1 MAEPT
6 APAPTAADA
15 QPVKAFDRLG
25 NKIELPAS
33 DVPELVKLGGRVAT
47 PQELAEHKAEQD
59 YAQKTTAEKVTGVLR
74 YSSPLVF
81 AGSLAATGE
90 APVLPPTVESY
101 TQGVGNTFGGG
112 LPQLAVKEATKLAGG
127 DQAARAYV
135 DRADTAVTAHPT
147 AHTLGEVAGFG
158 ASLVAGGASP
168 VGLAG
173 KAGGVVE
180 SAAAKALA
188 GVAERGVL
196 GQAVATGG
204 KLAVRGAVEGAML
217 SGSTYATDAA
227 FHDQPITGEKLFSAM
242 GHGALLGG
250 SIGGVLGF
258 SGSLAASGVQAAFQ
272 GAKRAVGSQISKLAT
287 EADDAGVKLLPGAGQ
302 AERAAG
308 KAANNLAVD
317 ALGATQAQQ
326 NKVLGKLG
334 SDLEKVRDELGAWL
348 NKNVPALAR
357 QEGETVSQSAW
368 RAFKGG
374 RADDM
379 LEQITPLKQAAG
391 AKIGEVLK
399 KNPATIEASELLG
412 KANAI
417 YDEMVA
423 DPLRAA
429 GAKAFSDRIFTT
441 FKALEEK
448 AAREGLPFGKLD
460 AAETYYLRSG
470 MERQAIDAMPKSPAN
485 DALKQWLR
493 EVDDVVVSKVDEA
506 AKAVGNKTA
515 RAEIEAAKKEFRL
528 AITAE
533 KLADAGSKR
542 VAGNNIF
549 GLREGIGMAVGLA
562 TGSAVGGVVA
572 GVGGK
577 LLRERGA
584 AVGAALLNQAV
595 ERGAVARTLELV
607 DTTVARAAKG
617 VIREPPKLPQ
627 RAETS
632 GGKVMAL
639 PRAVAASSKPQ
650 APPKAAANDI
660 RRQADAVVKAAGE
673 IRANP
678 QSAMQRIQ
686 TASVDISRVAGPKAA
701 AAFTAAQMKALTFVS
716 SQIPVK
722 ERRDPLDP
730 RSTPPLTTEEAQ
742 KVVRAAKYAA
752 QPMTVWQDFER
763 GKVTPEGIAAAETF
777 MPEQLQT
784 FRQQLLA
791 HVTDHMSR
799 NQQLT
804 ATQRLRIDQLLGGA
818 VISAESVA
826 SLQAN
831 FAPLPPDQQ
840 SPAPPAPTG
849 GKKVDLKVQQSGF
862 DAVEARKS

>member
-1 MAEPT
+1 MAEAAAAP

-33 DVPELVKLGGRVAT
+33 DVPELVKLGGRVAS

-59 YAQKTTAEKVTGVLR
+59 YEAKSAAEKVTGVLR
-74 YSSPLVF
+74 YSSPAVF
-81 AGSLAATGE
+81 AASLAATGE
-90 APVLPPTVESY
+90 TPTLPPKLESY
-101 TQGVGNTFGGG
+101 AQGVGDTFGGG
-112 LPQLAVKEATKLAGG
+112 LPQLAVKEAARLAGG

-135 DRADTAVTAHPT
+135 QRADTAVTANPT
-147 AHTLGEVAGFG
+147 ANTLGQAVGFG

-173 KAGGVVE
+173 KAGGAVE
-180 SAAAKALA
+180 TAAAKALS

-204 KLAVRGAVEGAML
+204 KLAARGALEGAML
-217 SGSTYATDAA
+217 SGTTYASGAA
-227 FHDQPITGEKLFSAM
+227 FHDEPITGVKLFSAL
-242 GHGALLGG
+242 GHGAMLGG
-250 SIGGVLGF
+250 GLGATLGF
-258 SGSLAASGVQAAFQ
+258 SGSLVASGAQA
-272 GAKRAVGSQISKLAT
+272 AKRAAGAQISRLVSEAEAGATSTAKLM
-287 EADDAGVKLLPGAGQ
+287 PGSGQ
-302 AERAAG
+302 VEKAAG
-308 KAANNLAVD
+308 KAASNLAVD

-326 NKVLGKLG
+326 NKVFAKLG
-334 SDLEKVRDELGAWL
+334 NISREEMGEWL
-348 NKNVPALAR
+348 AQKVPALAR
-357 QEGETVSQSAW
+357 QEGETVSQAAW

-374 RADDM
+374 RADDL
-379 LEQITPLKQAAG
+379 LEQITPLRQAAG

-399 KNPATIEASELLG
+399 ANPATIEASELLG

-417 YDEMVA
+417 YSEMVA

-448 AAREGLPFGKLD
+448 AAREGVPFGKLD
-460 AAETYYLRSG
+460 AADTYYLRSG
-470 MERQAIDAMPKSPAN
+470 MEKQAIDVGKSPAN

-493 EVDDVVVSKVDEA
+493 EVDDVVVSRVDEA
-506 AKAVGNKTA
+506 AKAAGNKTA

-528 AITAE
+528 AISAE
-533 KLADAGSKR
+533 KLADQGSKR

-549 GLREGIGMAVGLA
+549 GLREGVGMAVGLA

-584 AVGAALLNQAV
+584 AVGAALLNAAV
-595 ERGAVARTLELV
+595 DRGAVAKTLELV
-607 DTTVARAAKG
+607 DRTIERSAAG
-617 VIREPPKLPQ
+617 VLREPAKLPQ
-627 RAETS
+627 RAS
-632 GGKVMAL
+632 GKVAAL
-639 PRAVAASSKPQ
+639 PRAAAVAGSKPQ
-650 APPKAAANDI
+650 PQQKAAANDV
-660 RRQADAVVKAAGE
+660 RRQADAVVKWAGE

-678 QSAMQRIQ
+678 QAAMQRIQ
-686 TASVDISRVAGPKAA
+686 AASADVSRTAGPNAA
-701 AAFTAAQMKALTFVS
+701 AAFTQAQMKALAYVS
-716 SQIPVK
+716 GQIPTK

-730 RSTPPLTTEEAQ
+730 RSTPPLTTEESER
-742 KVVRAAKYAA
+742 VVRAAKYAA
-752 QPMTVWQDFER
+752 QPMTVWKDFER
-763 GKVTPEGIAAAETF
+763 GKVTPEGIAAAEAF
-777 MPEQLQT
+777 MPEQLQA

-791 HVTDHMSR
+791 HVTDHMGR
-799 NQQLT
+799 NQRLT
-804 ATQRLRIDQLLGGA
+804 ATQRLRIDQLLGGVA
-818 VISAESVA
+818 ISPESVA

-831 FAPLPPDQQ
+831 FAPVAPDQQ

-849 GKKVDLKVQQSGF
+849 AKKVDMQVQQTGF

>member
-33 DVPELVKLGGRVAT
+33 DVPELVKLGGRVAS
-47 PQELAEHKAEQD
+47 PQELAEHKAEQE
-59 YAQKTTAEKVTGVLR
+59 YAHKSTGEKIAGVAR
-74 YSSPLVF
+74 YSSPAVF
-81 AGSLAATGE
+81 AASLLATGE
-90 APVLPPTVESY
+90 APVLPPSVESY

-147 AHTLGEVAGFG
+147 AHTLGEVAGFAG
-158 ASLVAGGASP
+158 SLVAGGASP

-204 KLAVRGAVEGAML
+204 KLAARGAVEGAML

-250 SIGGVLGF
+250 SIGGALGF
-258 SGSLAASGVQAAFQ
+258 SGSLAASGAQAAVQ
-272 GAKRAVGSQISKLAT
+272 GAKRVVGSQIAKLAT
-287 EADDAGVKLLPGAGQ
+287 EADGAGAKLLPGAGQ

-326 NKVLGKLG
+326 NKVLSKLG
-334 SDLEKVRDELGAWL
+334 ADGREELGAWL
-348 NKNVPALAR
+348 NKNVPALAK

-399 KNPATIEASELLG
+399 KNPATVEVSELLG
-412 KANAI
+412 RANEI
-417 YDEMVA
+417 YGEMVA
-423 DPLRAA
+423 DPMMAA
-429 GAKAFSDRIFTT
+429 GAKAFSDRVKTT
-441 FKALEEK
+441 FDALAEK
-448 AAREGLPFGKLD
+448 AAREGTPFGKLD

-470 MERQAIDAMPKSPAN
+470 LEKQAIDAVAKSPAN
-485 DALKQWLR
+485 TAWKQWLR

-542 VAGNNIF
+542 VAGNNVF

-617 VIREPPKLPQ
+617 VIREPAKLPQ
-627 RAETS
+627 RAEMS
-632 GGKVMAL
+632 GAKVMAL
-639 PRAVAASSKPQ
+639 PRAAAVAGRPQ
-650 APPKAAANDI
+650 APPKAANDI
-660 RRQADAVVKAAGE
+660 RRQADTVVRAVGE

-678 QSAMQRIQ
+678 QAAMQRIQ
-686 TASVDISRVAGPKAA
+686 TASVDVSRVAGPNAA

-716 SQIPVK
+716 SQIPAK

-777 MPEQLQT
+777 MPEQLQA

-849 GKKVDLKVQQSGF
+849 GEKVDLKVQQSGF